1 MWGFSKRN
9 QVPTAAP
16 VQQGR
21 STTKRRGDE
30 AEAAALQHLQRH
42 GLKLV
47 QRNFKTPGRGGGEVD
62 LIMRAADGTLVFV
75 EVRQRSDAAQGGAS
89 ESITAAKRR
98 RIVLAARHYLA
109 QVAPTPPCRF
119 DVVLI
124 QGDGQRD
131 SQGDQSN
138 GNAAPSP
145 QGSAQL
151 TWLRAAFDADA
162 SGG

>member
-1 MWGFSKRN
+1 MWGFLKRN
-9 QVPTAAP
+9 QAP
-16 VQQGR
+16 ATEPLAVL
-21 STTKRRGDE
+21 SNTTKQIGDE

-75 EVRQRSDAAQGGAS
+75 EVRQRSGAAQGGAS
-89 ESITAAKRR
+89 ESITAVKRR

-124 QGDGQRD
+124 QRESHARPSLGHAAQP
-131 SQGDQSN
+131 SQSG
-138 GNAAPSP
+138 P
-145 QGSAQL
+145 QL

-162 SGG
+162 SA